1 MSLWYLNQNYFLP
14 PSLPLPSQLKER
26 KTLLKT
32 PEFKAKNSLSTTT
45 TPKSHLEAFLLW
57 KNRAL
62 EFPIQLPSLL
72 LGLSP
77 EQLWFRGKGSF
88 LPPNPQWW
96 NEDFNWTW
104 YVENTGAL
112 NILALGCE
120 E

>member
-1 MSLWYLNQNYFLP
+1 MVSEPRPLS

-32 PEFKAKNSLSTTT
+32 PEYKAKNSLSTTT

-77 EQLWFRGKGSF
+77 EQLWFRGRGSF

-104 YVENTGAL
+104 HVENTGAL